1 MNRRDALHQTALL
14 GAICLDSFSMTAKVR
29 KHYKIGAC
37 DWSLGR
43 ACTPEV
49 FAYAQKI
56 GLEGVQ
62 LSYNSRKYETYLL
75 RPENQQAMRE
85 ASKKSG
91 VKIASLAIGQ
101 LNSVPL
107 KSELKTVEW
116 VSGSIDAAK
125 ALGVK
130 VVLLAFFSKGDLRN
144 DDAGKKVVIERL
156 KQLAPKAEKQG
167 VILAIGQ
174 LNSVPLK
181 SEPKTVEWVSGSIDA
196 AKALGVKVVLL
207 AFFSNGDLRNDDT
220 GKKVVIE
227 RLKQLAP
234 KAEKQGVIL
243 AIESYLSAQE
253 HLDIIDAV
261 GSRNIQVYYDPRNA
275 ADAGHDPYTEILM
288 LGKRKLICEVHL
300 KENEFLLGQ
309 GSIDWPR
316 IRQLLDEINFKG
328 WAHIEGAVPKG
339 KTIDESY
346 PLNVSYAKK
355 IFG

>member
-1 MNRRDALHQTALL
+1 MNRRDALYQTALL
-14 GAICLDSFSMTAKVR
+14 AAICLDSFSMAANVR

-43 ACTPEV
+43 SCTPNV
-49 FAYAQKI
+49 FEYAKKM
-56 GLEGVQ
+56 GLDGVQ
-62 LSYNSRKYETYLL
+62 LSYNSRKDETYLL
-75 RPENQQAMRE
+75 RPENQQAMLE
-85 ASKKSG
+85 ASKKLG

-107 KSELKTVEW
+107 KSE
-116 VSGSIDAAK
+116 S
-125 ALGVK
+125 
-130 VVLLAFFSKGDLRN
+130 
-144 DDAGKKVVIERL
+144 
-156 KQLAPKAEKQG
+156 
-167 VILAIGQ
+167 
-174 LNSVPLK
+174 
-181 SEPKTVEWVSGSIDA
+181 KTVEWVSGSIDA

-207 AFFSNGDLRNDDT
+207 AFFSNGDLRNDDA

-227 RLKQLAP
+227 RLRQLVP

-253 HLDIIDAV
+253 HLEIIDAI
-261 GSRNIQVYYDPRNA
+261 GSRNVQVYYDPRNA
-275 ADAGHDPYTEILM
+275 ADAGHDPYTEIPL

-300 KENEFLLGQ
+300 KENDFLLGQ

-328 WAHIEGAVPKG
+328 WAQIEGAVPKG
-339 KTIDESY
+339 KTVDESY
-346 PLNVSYAKK
+346 PYNVSYVKK

>member
-1 MNRRDALHQTALL
+1 MNRRTILRHTVLLTAV
-14 GAICLDSFSMTAKVR
+14 CLAENINVFSGVR
-29 KHYKIGAC
+29 KRYPLGAC
-37 DWSLGR
+37 DWSLHHS
-43 ACTPEV
+43 CTPEV
-49 FAYAQKI
+49 FEYAKKM
-56 GLEGVQ
+56 GLDGVQ
-62 LSYNSRKYETYLL
+62 LSYNSKKDETYLL

-101 LNSVPL
+101 LNS
-107 KSELKTVEW
+107 
-116 VSGSIDAAK
+116 I
-125 ALGVK
+125 
-130 VVLLAFFSKGDLRN
+130 
-144 DDAGKKVVIERL
+144 
-156 KQLAPKAEKQG
+156 
-167 VILAIGQ
+167 
-174 LNSVPLK
+174 PLK
-181 SEPKTVEWVSGSIDA
+181 SEPKTVDWVSGSIDA

-207 AFFSNGDLRNDDT
+207 AFFSNNDLRNDDT

-234 KAEKQGVIL
+234 KAEKQGIIL

-261 GSRNIQVYYDPRNA
+261 GSRNVKVYYDPRNA
-275 ADAGHDPYTEILM
+275 ADAGHDPYTEIPM

-300 KENEFLLGQ
+300 KENDFLLGQ

-339 KTIDESY
+339 KTVDESY